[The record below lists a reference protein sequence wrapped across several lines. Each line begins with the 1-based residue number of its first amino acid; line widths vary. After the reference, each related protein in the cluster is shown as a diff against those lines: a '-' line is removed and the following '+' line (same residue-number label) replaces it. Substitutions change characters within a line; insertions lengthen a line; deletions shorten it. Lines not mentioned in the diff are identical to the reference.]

1 MPRAPRVK
9 SESGFYHV
17 VARGSGRQIIF
28 EDDADRYAFLR
39 TMHEAFK
46 KRGVKVI
53 AWCLMDNHVHIVADD
68 PDDELSAAMH
78 ALLLTYARRFNQR
91 TGHVG
96 HVFQERFRSSAIA
109 EDAYLLAAVRY
120 VHDNPVRAG
129 LSDTCDFPWS
139 SYREYVSAAPAEFTD
154 TGLVLDMLGGPE
166 GVAELAAGGAVSEKG
181 AERGDASERGRAP
194 YVPADAMRDM
204 DAAEL
209 AGLAREIAGD
219 VELGEVK
226 GAPRPQRDDIVRRMK
241 DAGLSVR
248 QIERLTGIGKSTISR
263 I

>member
-1 MPRAPRVK
+1 MPRAPRTR

-39 TMHEAFK
+39 TMREAFE
-46 KRGVKVI
+46 KRGLKVI
-53 AWCLMDNHVHIVADD
+53 AWCLMDNHVHIVAED

-91 TGHVG
+91 SGHVG
-96 HVFQERFRSSAIA
+96 HVFQERFRSSVIA
-109 EDAYLLAAVRY
+109 DDAYLLAAVRY

-154 TGLVLDMLGGPE
+154 TGLVLEMLGGPD
-166 GVAELAAGGAVSEKG
+166 GVAELAAGGA
-181 AERGDASERGRAP
+181 ASEREAGSGRGGVP
-194 YVPADAMRDM
+194 YYPAACARDM
-204 DAAEL
+204 DAAEM
-209 AGLAREIAGD
+209 AALAREIAGD

-226 GAPRPQRDDIVRRMK
+226 GMDRLRRDDVVRRMK
-241 DAGLSVR
+241 AAGLSVR